1 MFPSGEPVVCGDP
14 AGHLGHS
21 VRGVYRKYVSAWANS
36 AQSECADSDHG
47 RSLCGLAT
55 LSALL
60 NLVGAKRSQDTS
72 RSLAP
77 GAAATGGNDD

>member
-1 MFPSGEPVVCGDP
+1 MRVITGLLCSILLSLFDLMLAPF
-14 AGHLGHS
+14 
-21 VRGVYRKYVSAWANS
+21 RG
-36 AQSECADSDHG
+36 
-47 RSLCGLAT
+47 LLT
-55 LSALL
+55 LPALL